1 MRLFRPLA
9 AGLTLLSL
17 ATPVAAQ
24 DLSDAELLQLFIN
37 QRDAFRAAQQP
48 GTGQTRGLTLVT
60 VDDLQVS
67 TDSPALAAPETGGEA
82 LTSLGDGGGTV
93 SIGLQPS
100 GLDAPAA
107 DTVAVAET
115 AAPATVFGKLDPGL
129 QVNVHISFAFDSAA
143 LADDQKPQLVQLCN
157 VMKGSDIQLFRIV
170 GHTDAA
176 GSDAYN
182 EKLSMLRAQEVQRYF
197 VNDCGI
203 DKARLEAIGLGERF
217 LANEADPRSGEN
229 RRVEFQ
235 ALS

>member
-1 MRLFRPLA
+1 
-9 AGLTLLSL
+9 
-17 ATPVAAQ
+17 
-24 DLSDAELLQLFIN
+24 
-37 QRDAFRAAQQP
+37 
-48 GTGQTRGLTLVT
+48 
-60 VDDLQVS
+60 
-67 TDSPALAAPETGGEA
+67 
-82 LTSLGDGGGTV
+82 
-93 SIGLQPS
+93 
-100 GLDAPAA
+100 
-107 DTVAVAET
+107 
-115 AAPATVFGKLDPGL
+115 
-129 QVNVHISFAFDSAA
+129 NVHISFAFDSAA